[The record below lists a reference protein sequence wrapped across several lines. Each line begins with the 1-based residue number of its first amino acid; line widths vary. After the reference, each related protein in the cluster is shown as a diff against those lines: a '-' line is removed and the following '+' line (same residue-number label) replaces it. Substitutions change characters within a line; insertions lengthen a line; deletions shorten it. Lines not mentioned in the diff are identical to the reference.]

1 MAGVALARAAN
12 RRALHFV
19 YYSTTKKTVSGLTKR
34 VRGARFGAQGALPSR
49 VFCLTQRCTHA
60 RRFDARTW
68 STLQESAM
76 K

>member
-34 VRGARFGAQGALPSR
+34 VRRAHFGAQVALS
-49 VFCLTQRCTHA
+49 A
-60 RRFDARTW
+60 RA
-68 STLQESAM
+68 S
-76 K
+76 